1 VGDKWPHEL
10 SVTEVNTVTG
20 QTWEDKSMEEGVV
33 TESLSSPE
41 TVVSEKMLPES
52 RVNELIR
59 KAKFATEQ
67 KVRQEMEASIQAQ
80 GMGGMSPTDDSQMQA
95 PAQAGMPPQG
105 MPNQGINPED
115 MKNQIM
121 AQMRDD
127 QERAYREQMEAE
139 HKSAMEQVAQNYFL
153 KVGKGAEIFDD
164 FNEVMKD
171 FKPANF
177 ANTVFLASEV
187 DNTPEVMYELRKN
200 PHKLAQ
206 IDMMAKTDPDMARE
220 MMQTL
225 SKSILENKQAM
236 QMNPDVKQPLSRL
249 KSSTVGADTGIQGLR
264 DLKKSPLLR
273 G

>member
-1 VGDKWPHEL
+1 MGYKWSHEL

-20 QTWEDKSMEEGVV
+20 QTWEDKGMEEGVV
-33 TESLSSPE
+33 TESLEPQAE
-41 TVVSEKMLPES
+41 VASEKMLPES

-67 KVRQEMEASIQAQ
+67 KVRQEMEAAIQAQ
-80 GMGGMSPTDDSQMQA
+80 AMGGMSPVDESQPLGQ
-95 PAQAGMPPQG
+95 PLHQGGMPQQG
-105 MPNQGINPED
+105 VNPEE

-121 AQMRDD
+121 QQMREE
-127 QERAYREQMEAE
+127 QERAYQAQMDAE
-139 HKSAMEQVAQNYFL
+139 HKNAMEQVAQNYFL
-153 KVGKGAEIFDD
+153 KVGKGAELFDD

-225 SKSILENKQAM
+225 SKSISENKQAM
-236 QMNPDVKQPLSRL
+236 QQNPGVKEPLSRL
-249 KSSTVGADTGIQGLR
+249 KSSTVGADTGIKSLR

>member
-1 VGDKWPHEL
+1 
-10 SVTEVNTVTG
+10 
-20 QTWEDKSMEEGVV
+20 MEEGVPV
-33 TESLSSPE
+33 ESLNAPE
-41 TVVSEKMLPES
+41 EVASEKMLPES

-67 KVRQEMEASIQAQ
+67 KVRQEMEAQMQAQ
-80 GMGGMSPTDDSQMQA
+80 VMGGMSPVDDSQLQA
-95 PAQAGMPPQG
+95 PAQNAGMSPQG
-105 MPNQGINPED
+105 MNPED
-115 MKNQIM
+115 MKNQII
-121 AQMRDD
+121 AQMRDE
-127 QERAYREQMEAE
+127 QERAYREQMDLE

-153 KVGKGAEIFDD
+153 KVGKGAELFDD

-220 MMQTL
+220 MMQSL
-225 SKSILENKQAM
+225 SKSISENKQAM
-236 QMNPDVKQPLSRL
+236 QSNPGVKEPLSRL
-249 KSSTVGADTGIQGLR
+249 KSSTVGADTGIKTLR

>member
-1 VGDKWPHEL
+1 MGYKWSHEL

-20 QTWEDKSMEEGVV
+20 QTWEDKGMEEGVV
-33 TESLSSPE
+33 AESLEAPVE
-41 TVVSEKMLPES
+41 VASEKMLPES

-67 KVRQEMEASIQAQ
+67 KVRQEMEAAIQAQ
-80 GMGGMSPTDDSQMQA
+80 AMGGMSPIDESQ
-95 PAQAGMPPQG
+95 PQG
-105 MPNQGINPED
+105 QPLPQGGIPQQGMNPEEI
-115 MKNQIM
+115 KNQIM
-121 AQMRDD
+121 QQMREE
-127 QERAYREQMEAE
+127 QERAYQAQMDAE

-153 KVGKGAEIFDD
+153 KVGRGAELFDD

-236 QMNPDVKQPLSRL
+236 QQNPGVKEPLSRL
-249 KSSTVGADTGIQGLR
+249 KSSTVGADTGIKSLR

>member
-1 VGDKWPHEL
+1 MGEKWPHGL

-20 QTWEDKSMEEGVV
+20 QTWEDKGMEEGVIA
-33 TESLSSPE
+33 ESLEAPGD
-41 TVVSEKMLPES
+41 VVSEKMLPES

-67 KVRQEMEASIQAQ
+67 KVRQEMEAAVQAQ
-80 GMGGMSPTDDSQMQA
+80 SQAMGGMAPVDESQ
-95 PAQAGMPPQG
+95 PQG
-105 MPNQGINPED
+105 QSLNQGGNPQQGVNPEE

-121 AQMRDD
+121 AQMRDE
-127 QERAYREQMEAE
+127 QERAYQAQMEAE
-139 HKSAMEQVAQNYFL
+139 HKSAMEDVAQRYFL

-206 IDMMAKTDPDMARE
+206 IDMMSKTDPDMARE

-225 SKSILENKQAM
+225 SKSISENKQAM
-236 QMNPDVKQPLSRL
+236 QQNPGVMQPLSRL
-249 KSSTVGADTGIQGLR
+249 KSSTVGADTGITTLR
-264 DLKKSPLLR
+264 DLKNSPLLR

>member
-1 VGDKWPHEL
+1 MGDKWPQGL

-20 QTWEDKSMEEGVV
+20 QTWEDKGMEEGVV
-33 TESLSSPE
+33 AESLEAPVE
-41 TVVSEKMLPES
+41 AVSEKMLPES

-67 KVRQEMEASIQAQ
+67 KVRQEMEAQIQAQ
-80 GMGGMSPTDDSQMQA
+80 SQAMGGMSPVDESQLQV
-95 PAQAGMPPQG
+95 PQQQPQG

-121 AQMRDD
+121 AQMRDE
-127 QERAYREQMEAE
+127 QERAYREQMDAE
-139 HKSAMEQVAQNYFL
+139 HKAAMEDVARNYFL
-153 KVGKGAEIFDD
+153 KVGKGAEEFDD

-187 DNTPEVMYELRKN
+187 DNTPAVMYELRKN

-220 MMQTL
+220 MMQNL
-225 SKSILENKQAM
+225 SKSISENKQAM
-236 QMNPDVKQPLSRL
+236 QSNPGVKEPLSRL
-249 KSSTVGADTGIQGLR
+249 KSSTVGADTGIKSLR

>member
-1 VGDKWPHEL
+1 MGYKWPHEL

-20 QTWEDKSMEEGVV
+20 QTWEDKGMDEGVV
-33 TESLSSPE
+33 TESLEPQAE
-41 TVVSEKMLPES
+41 AVPEKMLPES

-67 KVRQEMEASIQAQ
+67 KVRQEMEAQIQSQSQA
-80 GMGGMSPTDDSQMQA
+80 MGGMNPVDESQSQGQ
-95 PAQAGMPPQG
+95 PLTQGGIPQ
-105 MPNQGINPED
+105 QGVNPEE

-121 AQMRDD
+121 QQMRDE
-127 QERAYREQMEAE
+127 QERAYQAQMDAE
-139 HKSAMEQVAQNYFL
+139 HKNAMEQVAQNYFL
-153 KVGKGAEIFDD
+153 KVGKGAELFDD

-171 FKPANF
+171 L
-177 ANTVFLASEV
+177 FLASEV

-225 SKSILENKQAM
+225 SKSISENKQAM
-236 QMNPDVKQPLSRL
+236 QQNPGVKEPLSRL
-249 KSSTVGADTGIQGLR
+249 KSSTVGADTGIKSLR

>member
-1 VGDKWPHEL
+1 
-10 SVTEVNTVTG
+10 VNTVTG
-20 QTWEDKSMEEGVV
+20 QTWEDKGMDEGVV
-33 TESLSSPE
+33 AEGLEAPAE
-41 TVVSEKMLPES
+41 VASEKMLPES

-67 KVRQEMEASIQAQ
+67 KVRQEMEAALQTQA
-80 GMGGMSPTDDSQMQA
+80 MGGMSPVDDSQSQGQ
-95 PAQAGMPPQG
+95 PLPQQGGMPQQG
-105 MPNQGINPED
+105 VNPEE

-121 AQMRDD
+121 QQMREE

-153 KVGKGAEIFDD
+153 KVGKGPEVYDD

-220 MMQTL
+220 MMQNL
-225 SKSILENKQAM
+225 SKSITENKQAM
-236 QMNPDVKQPLSRL
+236 QQNPGVKEPLSRL
-249 KSSTVGADTGIQGLR
+249 KSSTVGADTGIKTLR

>member
-1 VGDKWPHEL
+1 MGYKWPQGL

-20 QTWEDKSMEEGVV
+20 QTWEDKGMEEGVV
-33 TESLSSPE
+33 AENLGTPE
-41 TVVSEKMLPES
+41 EVVSEKMLPES

-67 KVRQEMEASIQAQ
+67 KVRQEMEAQIQAQ
-80 GMGGMSPTDDSQMQA
+80 AQQMGGMRPVEDTQPQI
-95 PAQAGMPPQG
+95 PAQNAGMPSQG
-105 MPNQGINPED
+105 MNPED

-121 AQMRDD
+121 SQMREE
-127 QERAYREQMEAE
+127 QEQAYRAQMEAE

-153 KVGKGAEIFDD
+153 KVGKGAELFDD

-220 MMQTL
+220 MMQNL
-225 SKSILENKQAM
+225 SKSISENKQAM
-236 QMNPDVKQPLSRL
+236 QQNPGVKEPLSRL
-249 KSSTVGADTGIQGLR
+249 KSSTVGADTGIKSLR

>member
-1 VGDKWPHEL
+1 MGDKWPHEL

-20 QTWEDKSMEEGVV
+20 QTWEDKGMEEGVV
-33 TESLSSPE
+33 EESLGSPE
-41 TVVSEKMLPES
+41 EVVSEKMLPES

-67 KVRQEMEASIQAQ
+67 KVRQEMEAQIQAQ
-80 GMGGMSPTDDSQMQA
+80 SQAMGGMSPVDESQLQA
-95 PAQAGMPPQG
+95 PQQQPQG

-121 AQMRDD
+121 AQMRDE

-139 HKSAMEQVAQNYFL
+139 HKSAMEDVAQKYFL
-153 KVGKGAEIFDD
+153 KVGKGSEIFDD
-164 FNEVMKD
+164 CNEVMKD

-225 SKSILENKQAM
+225 SKSISENKQAM
-236 QMNPDVKQPLSRL
+236 QQNPGVKEPLSRL
-249 KSSTVGADTGIQGLR
+249 KSSTVGADTGIKTLR